1 MKLHI
6 LSDLHLEF
14 KSWEAPATEA
24 DVIILAGDIGS
35 HTHGLDWAVRQ
46 AAFAGKLIIY
56 IIGNHEFYGTELIG
70 LRKQIFA
77 KAEALRAEGH
87 QIFVLDDKR
96 MEFDGCRVLAAT
108 LWTDYKLFGDGMEM
122 AFAMNEAKRS
132 MNDHSCIFYAERG
145 HHLDSYS
152 RRSSLFL
159 PIHAA
164 RIHSRS
170 RAWLSAEL
178 NKPFAGK
185 TVVVTH
191 HLPSM
196 QSVAERFKN
205 SALSAAFA
213 SNMDALV
220 EKADL
225 WIHGHTHDAFDY
237 RLGRCRVVC
246 NPKGYPGE
254 QGTAFRPDLIVEV

>member
-14 KSWEAPATEA
+14 KTWEAPATDA
-24 DVIILAGDIGS
+24 DVIILAGDICS

-46 AAFAGKLIIY
+46 AAFAGKPIIY
-56 IIGNHEFYGTELIG
+56 VIGNHEFYGAELIG
-70 LRKQIFA
+70 LKKQIFA
-77 KAEALRAEGH
+77 KAGVLRDKGH
-87 QIFVLDDKR
+87 QIFVLDNES
-96 MEFDGCRVLAAT
+96 MEFEGVRIIGST
-108 LWTDYKLFGDGMEM
+108 LWTDYKLFGAGMEM
-122 AFAMNEAKRS
+122 AFAQQEAKHS

-145 HHLDSYS
+145 HQLDSYS

-164 RIHSRS
+164 RIHVRS
-170 RAWLSAEL
+170 RVWLAAEL
-178 NKPFAGK
+178 AKPYAGK
-185 TVVVTH
+185 TVVITH

-196 QSVAERFKN
+196 QSVAERFKG
-205 SALSAAFA
+205 SVLSAAFA
-213 SNMDALV
+213 SNLDRLV
-220 EKADL
+220 EKADV

-237 RLGRCRVVC
+237 QLGNCRVVC

-254 QGTAFRPDLIVEV
+254 RNAGFRPDLVLEI